1 LKKTI
6 FITLIV
12 LNVTLFGFSTYMYF
26 SGKRYEKDKNTQN
39 VNQKTD
45 SSTSTLINKYQDINI
60 PEYVPPKDG
69 GDNSFWCGNRHRYLL
84 KDRKCYFGNG
94 LQRRYRGDRN

>member
-1 LKKTI
+1 
-6 FITLIV
+6 
-12 LNVTLFGFSTYMYF
+12 MYL
-26 SGKRYEKDKNTQN
+26 SGKSPEKGNNIQN

-45 SSTSTLINKYQDINI
+45 STDMSLINKNQDINT

-94 LQRRYRGDRN
+94 LRKRFRGGQN